1 MKGCE
6 LAIPKSVAGFRIKH
20 RTPNRSGDVTEAKD
34 PVPLKYA
41 LVALCIAATTVSV
54 IVLLA
59 AFTVGADMVGF
70 FR

>member
-1 MKGCE
+1 M
-6 LAIPKSVAGFRIKH
+6 
-20 RTPNRSGDVTEAKD
+20 TEAKD